1 VRQKNFQRGGTRSG
15 FAEGLSS
22 TIFFILLLGV
32 IAIPYLLNAMYIWIA
47 VARPG
52 TRQEMTAPRLAP
64 KNSKEN

>member
-1 VRQKNFQRGGTRSG
+1 VAQDPASPKECPQQ
-15 FAEGLSS
+15 
-22 TIFFILLLGV
+22 FFILLLGV